1 MLLSPRAGIKK
12 QTLEQYPESTELFS
26 GLESAFAADKVQVTT
41 IHQIGIWYQESKPFA
56 QPLLVIVDEF
66 HTLFAE
72 NCFAS
77 PLLYFQ
83 QQLEEWVN
91 DPRVIVIALTA
102 TAKLPLEHIE
112 SGFVFKR
119 ISEDTEPQYKAE
131 TITIEQSK
139 SLETI
144 LRQCPATQENKQLV
158 FVRGSVERLIRL
170 AAADDCASW
179 LCSKSSNTR
188 INGVRASSL
197 MNQDHYQTFLDGRF
211 PDGVNRMFLTSAFR
225 EGINITDA
233 DAQEIII
240 EGCTDIEIIQAFG
253 RVRHDTKRLIVVID
267 KRKFGGFYD
276 NIEGAKLLLETGDL
290 EEYFER
296 QLEQDQESF
305 EGDKIPILTFWDYQ
319 KNELR
324 FNSFALS
331 YWIYEQ
337 DCYRKAI
344 NSPENSYFREMLGN
358 YSKKPILYDSF
369 NYVRPSNQRENE
381 KRLIIFD

>member
-1 MLLSPRAGIKK
+1 MPRSKTLFLSPRAGIKK
-12 QTLEQYPESTELFS
+12 QTLEQYSESTKLFS
-26 GLESAFAADKVQVTT
+26 GLESAFAADKVQVATV
-41 IHQIGIWYQESKPFA
+41 HQIGNWYQERKAFA

-91 DPRVIVIALTA
+91 NPDVVVIALTA

-112 SGFVFKR
+112 SGFAFKR
-119 ISEDTEPQYKAE
+119 ISEETEPKYKAE

-144 LRQCPATQENKQLV
+144 LRQCPATQDNKQLV

-170 AAADDCASW
+170 AAADECASW

-188 INGVRASSL
+188 IDGIKASSL
-197 MNQDHYQTFLDGRF
+197 MNQDHYETFLDGRF

-225 EGINITDA
+225 EGINITDEA
-233 DAQEIII
+233 AQEIII

-276 NIEGAKLLLETGDL
+276 NIEKANELLESSNL
-290 EEYFER
+290 EEYYER
-296 QLEQDQESF
+296 QLEQEQENY
-305 EGDKIPILTFWDYQ
+305 EGEKIPVLVY
-319 KNELR
+319 
-324 FNSFALS
+324 
-331 YWIYEQ
+331 
-337 DCYRKAI
+337 
-344 NSPENSYFREMLGN
+344 
-358 YSKKPILYDSF
+358 
-369 NYVRPSNQRENE
+369 
-381 KRLIIFD
+381 